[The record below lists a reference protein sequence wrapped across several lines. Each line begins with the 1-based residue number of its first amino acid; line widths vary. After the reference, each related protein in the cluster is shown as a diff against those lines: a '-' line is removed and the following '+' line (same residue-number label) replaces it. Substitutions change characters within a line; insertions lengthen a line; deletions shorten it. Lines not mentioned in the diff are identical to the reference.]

1 MKDPIHLFSG
11 GEKARL
17 AFAIISYQ
25 KPNILLMDEPTNHL
39 DMEMRHALTIAL
51 QTFKGAILLIS
62 HDRHLLNSSVDSFYL
77 VDNGKVDIFN
87 GDLNDYKNYIL
98 DINSVELRDTK
109 KKKNKEPNES
119 KDNTQAIK
127 SLNIEISKLEKRLL
141 RLNSKLDE
149 ANLKLADPDLYKD
162 SSNDDLQDLIRN
174 QLELSNEVELVDKEW
189 MDMASKLDSL
199 N

>member
-1 MKDPIHLFSG
+1 M
-11 GEKARL
+11 
-17 AFAIISYQ
+17 
-25 KPNILLMDEPTNHL
+25 
-39 DMEMRHALTIAL
+39 
-51 QTFKGAILLIS
+51 
-62 HDRHLLNSSVDSFYL
+62 
-77 VDNGKVDIFN
+77 
-87 GDLNDYKNYIL
+87 YKRQ